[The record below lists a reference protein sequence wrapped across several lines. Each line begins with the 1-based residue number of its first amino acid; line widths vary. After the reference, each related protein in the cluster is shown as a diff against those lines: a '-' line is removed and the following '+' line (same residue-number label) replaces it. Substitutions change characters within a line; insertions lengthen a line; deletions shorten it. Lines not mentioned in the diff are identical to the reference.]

1 MTVKY
6 GEDAPIE
13 AGQAL
18 TVRRQEDRDPTL
30 WNTLNR
36 VQESLIR
43 GGDRYRRETN
53 NGIQRRRTQ
62 PVNSVDGQT
71 NVNRALW
78 QLAEEMRKIK
88 IA

>member
-1 MTVKY
+1 MTHVQDY
-6 GEDAPIE
+6 RPCRP
-13 AGQAL
+13 QNQ
-18 TVRRQEDRDPTL
+18 RL

-71 NVNRALW
+71 TVNRALW
-78 QLAEEMRKIK
+78 QLAEEMKRLKT
-88 IA
+88 A